1 MFKIGEF
8 SKLTQVSI
16 RMLRYYDELNILKPA
31 KIDKYTGYRLYSA
44 DQISTLQRIILLRD
58 SKFTVSEISNIIHNW
73 NDELVIKELN
83 RKKIEIQN
91 EVKKEQQRINNIDKL
106 IEAIDDN
113 KDEIHYNV
121 IFKEIP
127 SYKIIS
133 LREVIPDY
141 HCEGILWG
149 KLYEFIKEEHIE
161 ISHQANNNMA
171 LYHDEELKDCGVD
184 IEVGM
189 VVKKLGK
196 NKSGFIYRE
205 TEAVDTMA
213 CSMVYGPYENIAG
226 GYESFAYWLDNNSDY
241 KMSGINRQIGH
252 KGAHNE
258 ENPENYLT
266 EIQIP
271 VLKVK

>member
-16 RMLRYYDELNILKPA
+16 RMLRYYDELGILKPA

-83 RKKIEIQN
+83 RKKIEIQD

-106 IEAIDDN
+106 IDAIDDN

-133 LREVIPDY
+133 LREIIPDY
-141 HCEGILWG
+141 HYEGILWE

-205 TEAVDTMA
+205 TEAVDMMA
-213 CSMVYGPYENIAG
+213 CNMVYGPYENIAG
-226 GYESFAYWLDNNSDY
+226 GYESFAYWLDTNSDY
-241 KMSGINRQIGH
+241 KMAGINRQIGH
-252 KGAHNE
+252 KGVHNE

-271 VLKVK
+271 VIKVK